1 MIPALKQSA
10 TQGGARPARGGRE
23 APAPWGGGTG
33 AARFAGKTDE
43 KAFGVVRAV
52 GALSGAQ
59 RDAGIPQNWSGLS
72 HDGARARFEYFR
84 QDEGAGR

>member
-1 MIPALKQSA
+1 MIPALEQS
-10 TQGGARPARGGRE
+10 TPQGSARPARGGRE

-33 AARFAGKTDE
+33 AARFAGKTGD
-43 KAFGVVRAV
+43 KAIGVVRV
-52 GALSGAQ
+52 IGGLSGAK